1 MNIIRKADYNK
12 EEFKMNNKAMN
23 QEVRTEGMTKQK
35 KDRIISTG
43 MLDVLLFFM
52 IFTLPQLLSGTRLN
66 WNFKE
71 CFYTPNLF
79 TRTGAS
85 FWKGFLFELPHAFGR
100 WINNTGFLP
109 ILTLMILF
117 EVAIL
122 FNKKHQGEI

>member
-1 MNIIRKADYNK
+1 MQNETMNQNV
-12 EEFKMNNKAMN
+12 MTKAMA
-23 QEVRTEGMTKQK
+23 K
-35 KDRIISTG
+35 KKNRIISTG

-52 IFTLPQLLSGTRLN
+52 IFTLPQLLSGTGLN

-79 TRTGAS
+79 MRTGAA

-109 ILTLMILF
+109 LIALMIIF
-117 EVAIL
+117 EVVIL
-122 FNKKHQGEI
+122 LNKKHQGEI